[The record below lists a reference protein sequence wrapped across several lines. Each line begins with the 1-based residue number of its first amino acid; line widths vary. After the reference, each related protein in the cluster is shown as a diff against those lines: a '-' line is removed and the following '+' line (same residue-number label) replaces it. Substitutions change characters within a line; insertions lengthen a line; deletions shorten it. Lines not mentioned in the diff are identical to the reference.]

1 MAATEGEIRQQLG
14 SPASP
19 TRKTPVFFKS
29 TSTQGDVSEVLDSKS
44 PRLQEKLIRLLRC
57 AGFGGRLEAETI
69 FKETPALLLMRGDL
83 TDMPGKSYTDITAF
97 EYVVRAKDVYF
108 FRRVLNF
115 LEPYEGKDKSKII
128 VDLLA
133 QFNRSFSEDCLA
145 SISGFNEAYD
155 FWCRRPR
162 HERPEHFVQDLGEA
176 QVHLEAHIL
185 QAYCHPTTS
194 FNYNPDF
201 IKNDLP
207 ESFTFKDLHRSCL
220 RSLLSTSPGC
230 KGDFV
235 LGRTYEA
242 AAVGNPGEDTCAV
255 GQQIGMDCS
264 RLANMDK
271 ELTAELLILKAR
283 LEDMAKNALEL
294 DASTPDD
301 STSPSP

>member
-1 MAATEGEIRQQLG
+1 MAATEGEIKQQLG

-29 TSTQGDVSEVLDSKS
+29 TSTQGNVSEVLDSKS

-83 TDMPGKSYTDITAF
+83 TDMPRKSYKHITAF

-115 LEPYEGKDKSKII
+115 LESYEGKDKSKII

-133 QFNRSFSEDCLA
+133 QFNQSFSKDCLA
-145 SISGFNEAYD
+145 SISGLSAAYD
-155 FWCRRPR
+155 SWRARSK
-162 HERPEHFVQDLGEA
+162 HERVFYFVSDIGEA

-185 QAYCHPTTS
+185 QAFCHPTLS
-194 FNYNPDF
+194 FHNLEEF
-201 IKNDLP
+201 IQDDLP
-207 ESFTFKDLHRSCL
+207 EHFTFHNWDRGQEE
-220 RSLLSTSPGC
+220 SLLDTSPGY
-230 KGDFV
+230 KGNFV
-235 LGRTYEA
+235 LARTSRGPA
-242 AAVGNPGEDTCAV
+242 AQGEYHCF
-255 GQQIGMDCS
+255 IGDYIASDLSSLSQMDQ
-264 RLANMDK
+264 A
-271 ELTAELLILKAR
+271 LTAELLTLKAR
-283 LEDMAKNALEL
+283 LEVMAKNALEL

-301 STSPSP
+301 SSSPSP